1 MVKKIVNIYKGEIW
15 LESKIEK
22 GTTFYFTI
30 KKEKLLKS
38 FSYKKK

>member
-1 MVKKIVNIYKGEIW
+1 LSMVKKIVNIYKGEIW

-30 KKEKLLKS
+30 KK
-38 FSYKKK
+38 